1 MNLGDVIEE
10 ADGTLYG
17 DGVNVAARLESV
29 AETDGICVSSC
40 PTSPRFAKGLFIV
53 QDGTNAGGNQNF
65 KLHAWEDIA
74 GTLLLIDTS
83 WQPRGALE

>member
-1 MNLGDVIEE
+1 MKRALV
-10 ADGTLYG
+10 L
-17 DGVNVAARLESV
+17 
-29 AETDGICVSSC
+29 AETIGACLVRGCDTDGICVSSC
-40 PTSPRFAKGLFIV
+40 PTSRRFAKGLFIV